1 MLFWSPFLLRFDS
14 DKWVS
19 TQTWLRYL
27 RKKMAGKTSGRNHL
41 IPGPRF
47 PLPVIIFYESNCPTS
62 TPPWL
67 TRGIFK
73 QMWYTTLPV
82 SGKCVELNDY
92 GSHLPAFQNSLWTNW
107 RMLVKL
113 SYDCDQ
119 SKTWEPAWSGSYH
132 QVYRMKLNPIK
143 DWFPIAMCM
152 WTLDQHPW
160 SSMCLLRRVDNIA
173 DYSKLYSD

>member
-1 MLFWSPFLLRFDS
+1 MEALKLCPQVFTDLNIHAMYNLPGDS
-14 DKWVS
+14 HFGGYYQRRLW
-19 TQTWLRYL
+19 QRM
-27 RKKMAGKTSGRNHL
+27 RSG
-41 IPGPRF
+41 PPRF

-73 QMWYTTLPV
+73 QMWYTTLPATD
-82 SGKCVELNDY
+82 KCIELNDY
-92 GSHLPAFQNSLWTNW
+92 GSHLPAFQNSMWTNW

-132 QVYRMKLNPIK
+132 QVYRMKLNPIE
-143 DWFPIAMCM
+143 DWFPITMCNVY
-152 WTLDQHPW
+152 
-160 SSMCLLRRVDNIA
+160 VDSRSAPLKIHVSA
-173 DYSKLYSD
+173 QEGG